1 MAGTETTIAGPDGEF
16 GGYLATPEGG
26 AGPGVVVIQEIF
38 GVNDV
43 MRGISDRLAAEGF
56 VALCPDLFWR
66 QEPGLQLSDQNEAEL
81 ARAFELFA
89 GFDVPAGVRDIAATI
104 DHLRGEEGC
113 NGAVGAVGYCLGGL
127 LAYLTGTR
135 TSTDCAVGYYGVGI
149 EQKLDEAANLAKPL
163 MLHIATADEF
173 VSLEAQQIVRG
184 ELGANPLVTLHDYE
198 GLGHAFA
205 RRGGDH
211 YDAAAVE
218 LADGRT
224 TAFLRANLS

>member
-1 MAGTETTIAGPDGEF
+1 MARTETTIAGPDGEF

>member
-1 MAGTETTIAGPDGEF
+1 M
-16 GGYLATPEGG
+16 ATPDGG